1 MIRKNGLMKNIA
13 SLVLAAVCAAGICG
27 MQVCGETAPASS
39 EAKTE
44 TAAAPAEDS
53 PEWVSSLEAAA
64 DAKQLFVVAGV
75 GQTTAYVSMHEKNED
90 GTWKMIMS
98 TPGYI
103 GKKGLGKEKEGDA
116 KTPVGTFGFN
126 RAFGIAEDPG
136 CALDYKQ
143 VTEDDYWSGDGRDG
157 YHYNEMVS
165 IKDLP
170 DLNTEDSE
178 HLTDYTNEYQY
189 CLNISYNE
197 EGTPGLGSAIFLH
210 CLGAQRPFTGGCVAI
225 PQDKMITVM
234 QNVDKDCVVVIGPAK
249 TLCPGLYEKWGLA
262 SAEEADKAE
271 KSGQKQTASAHLDQN
286 ENSITVTVDVS
297 GGWSAYFARGAV
309 YLYDGEYTEDRDA
322 VAMGITLEKE
332 VFDEYIKG
340 APDHDNYKEIENGVF
355 YTDEDGTA
363 YYFFTV
369 GENAYFM
376 IDVAKGA
383 DSDAV
388 YERFHAEPF
397 TG

>member
-1 MIRKNGLMKNIA
+1 MNRKNGLLKKIA
-13 SLVLAAVCAAGICG
+13 ALVLAVFCVTGIFG
-27 MQVCGETAPASS
+27 MQVWADTEAASS

-44 TAAAPAEDS
+44 TDAAALEDS
-53 PEWVSSLEAAA
+53 PEWVSGLKEAA

-75 GQTTAYVSMHEKNED
+75 GQTTAYISMHEKNAD

-103 GKKGLGKEKEGDA
+103 GKKGLGKEKEGDG

-178 HLTDYTNEYQY
+178 HLIDYMNEYQY

-197 EGTPGLGSAIFLH
+197 DGTPGLGSAIFLH
-210 CLGAQRPFTGGCVAI
+210 CFGAQRPFTGGCVAI
-225 PQDKMITVM
+225 PQDKMVKVM
-234 QNVDKDCVVVIGPAK
+234 QNVSEDCVVVIGPVK
-249 TLCPGLYEKWGLA
+249 DLIPELYEKWGLA
-262 SAEEADKAE
+262 ALEDAGKA
-271 KSGQKQTASAHLDQN
+271 Q
-286 ENSITVTVDVS
+286 
-297 GGWSAYFARGAV
+297 
-309 YLYDGEYTEDRDA
+309 
-322 VAMGITLEKE
+322 
-332 VFDEYIKG
+332 
-340 APDHDNYKEIENGVF
+340 
-355 YTDEDGTA
+355 
-363 YYFFTV
+363 
-369 GENAYFM
+369 
-376 IDVAKGA
+376 
-383 DSDAV
+383 
-388 YERFHAEPF
+388 
-397 TG
+397 